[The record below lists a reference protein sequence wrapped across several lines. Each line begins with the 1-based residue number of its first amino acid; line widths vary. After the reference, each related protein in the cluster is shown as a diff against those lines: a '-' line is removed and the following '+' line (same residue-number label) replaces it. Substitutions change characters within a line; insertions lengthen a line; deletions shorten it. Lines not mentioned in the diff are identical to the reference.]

1 VIRLSA
7 ILRSE
12 VVTESGERLGHAF
25 DVRVGRRSGSA
36 GDRADQQWRVK
47 GIVVGRRGLRERL
60 GFGGM
65 GETRAQLSQK
75 MVPWDDVV
83 RIGDGRIVV
92 RERAQ
97 PE

>member
-1 VIRLSA
+1 MPLSE

-25 DVRVGRRSGSA
+25 DVRVARRAGSSPE
-36 GDRADQQWRVK
+36 RADQTWRVQ

-60 GFGGM
+60 GFGGI
-65 GETRAQLSQK
+65 GSARARLSEK
-75 MVPWDDVV
+75 IVPWGDVV
-83 RIGDGRIVV
+83 EVASGRITV
-92 RERAQ
+92 REGVE

>member
-1 VIRLSA
+1 MRLSE

-25 DVRVGRRSGSA
+25 DVRVARRAGSSPE
-36 GDRADQQWRVK
+36 RADQTWRVQ

-60 GFGGM
+60 GFGGI
-65 GETRAQLSQK
+65 GSARARLSEK
-75 MVPWDDVV
+75 IVPWGEVV
-83 RIGDGRIVV
+83 EVASGRITV
-92 RERAQ
+92 REGVE